1 MRGLAAAALLLASM
15 LAVADANLFT
25 VGWAQRVNYT
35 DWASGKRFYV
45 GDWLKFVFTKYQY
58 SVLEVNQTSY
68 ENCVEADFITNIT
81 RGGRDVFQLN
91 YSRPYY
97 FISGYG
103 QCWGGVKLAINVED
117 IPPPQPSPPKS
128 AATSVESQVSTLLMM
143 FLIWAFILILVDF

>member
-1 MRGLAAAALLLASM
+1 MQSETFTLDDIFDLEVFKM
-15 LAVADANLFT
+15 LKLNE
-25 VGWAQRVNYT
+25 
-35 DWASGKRFYV
+35 
-45 GDWLKFVFTKYQY
+45 FVFTKYQY

-91 YSRPYY
+91 NSRPYY

-143 FLIWAFILILVDF
+143 FLIWAFIPHLS